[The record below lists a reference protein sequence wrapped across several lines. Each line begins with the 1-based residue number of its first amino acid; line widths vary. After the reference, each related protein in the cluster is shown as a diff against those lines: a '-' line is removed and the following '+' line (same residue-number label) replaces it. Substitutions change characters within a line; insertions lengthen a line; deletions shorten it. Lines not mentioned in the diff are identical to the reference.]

1 MTDINNLESQLHKIM
16 EKLLSTFTELN
27 QTDQVTLSFDQIQTK
42 ANEIVKLSKSL
53 DESIENCNTLKLSKE
68 NLEKDINFFYE
79 EKKTK
84 LEEFHQVLNES
95 GMFIIKK
102 E

>member
-42 ANEIVKLSKSL
+42 ANEIVK
-53 DESIENCNTLKLSKE
+53 T
-68 NLEKDINFFYE
+68 F
-79 EKKTK
+79 
-84 LEEFHQVLNES
+84 
-95 GMFIIKK
+95 
-102 E
+102 